1 MNISSLT
8 LRDLEYLVAVAD
20 QQHFGKAAESCNVS
34 QPALSAQIRK
44 VEDFLGLQLF
54 ERSNRSVVIT
64 PAGELVARQARVVLE
79 EARKILTLAQATNR
93 PLSGSFRLGAIATL
107 GPYLMPYLLEGLRK
121 RFPKLELL
129 MKEGLTDH
137 LIADLRTGALDAVL
151 AAPTFADDGLKLIP
165 LFHEPFLLAAPKAHE
180 LASKEPLRV
189 KDLHSEDM
197 VLLEDGH
204 CLRDQIVEVCPSNR
218 RGNFREFHAT
228 SLETLRHLVASGFGY
243 TLIPRLAIATHDRLK
258 NLVSYRQFAGKR
270 VGREIVLVCRERFG
284 RMADIDALAAFIREN
299 LPEGVTRL

>member
-1 MNISSLT
+1 MNISWLT

-44 VEDFLGLQLF
+44 IEDFLGLRLF
-54 ERSNRSVVIT
+54 ERSNRTVVIT
-64 PAGELVARQARVVLE
+64 PVGDRVARQARVVLE
-79 EARKILTLAQATNR
+79 EARKILTLVQATNQ
-93 PLSGSFRLGAIATL
+93 PLSASFRLGAIATL
-107 GPYLMPYLLEGLRK
+107 GPYLMPYFLEGLRK
-121 RFPKLELL
+121 RFPKVELL
-129 MKEGLTDH
+129 MKEGLTDA

-151 AAPTFADDGLKLIP
+151 AAPTFADDGLRLIP
-165 LFHEPFLLAAPKAHE
+165 LFYEPFLLAAPKGHK
-180 LASKEPLRV
+180 LAAKEPLRV
-189 KDLHSEDM
+189 KDLHSEEM

-204 CLRDQIVEVCPSNR
+204 CLRDQIVEACPTNR
-218 RGNFREFHAT
+218 RGNFREFQAT

-243 TLIPRLAIATHDRLK
+243 TLIPRLAIASNDRLK
-258 NLVSYRQFAGKR
+258 NLVSYRPFAGKP

-299 LPEGVTRL
+299 LPPGVTPL